1 MNKKT
6 FWSDE
11 AHIHFHKNKGKIS
24 GGYYFRAFELVKFMK
39 LVEEEEGEVIG
50 LEFEDN
56 NVNVIIKD
64 ENYIDAYRKTK
75 KDNEEKKIK

>member
-1 MNKKT
+1 MSKENKKT

-39 LVEEEEGEVIG
+39 LVEKEKGEVFG

-56 NVNVIIKD
+56 NVNIIIKAD
-64 ENYIDAYRKTK
+64 GEA
-75 KDNEEKKIK
+75 E